1 MLRIFKL
8 LVLLLVFPFSA
19 SAHGDF
25 IKIRNDKGY
34 KFEIPDKLLGKDLL
48 LGSRI
53 IDISEPSAKVYA
65 AGQMRTPP
73 VVVRFT
79 KSGRILRMEKVVNF
93 YNVDKND
100 PIYNSISKNQVVS
113 AVYTFD
119 IEQTTLDKIPGVS
132 VIDVSKLF
140 AEEVSIAWPLPD
152 NVKMGRLDPRL
163 SSVLFMKQ
171 FDDHVNIRVNY
182 GYTGGKEPFSITVQY
197 FLLLLPDPLK
207 PRYSDDRVGY
217 QSIKVKN
224 YESGKV
230 ISGSKIISRWRIEP
244 KPEDVSKHRKG
255 ILVEPAK
262 PIVVYI
268 EPSFPKDWIPYIKL
282 GVEDWQKAFEKIGFK
297 NAIVAKEFPKNDPDF
312 DPEDIKVNCVR
323 YIPVEEANA
332 AGQIWIDPRSGE
344 ILQGEILW
352 WNNVV
357 SLINMWKFSQTAA
370 TDPEARN
377 LSYSKEMQG
386 EMIRYAIAHE
396 TGHMLGLQHNMR
408 SSFAY
413 PVDSLRSPSFTQKY
427 GTTASIMD
435 YARNNHIAQPGD
447 LQKKVRMTPPNLG
460 PFDYISVEFGYKIF
474 YEAKSQEQE
483 NMELDKIFF
492 SKKNDPMSW
501 FGPFTASA
509 VFPDPASQSESLG
522 NDVIKSSCYGIKNTR
537 LILENL
543 LEWTLEAGGDEKLL
557 AERYDALIKQYY
569 KYITLCLSYIGGEY
583 EYQGPIGMHPARFV
597 PVSSDKQREAL
608 RFVLTELLEAHR
620 YTVRNEL
627 FPILGAS
634 YSDVVHK
641 KQSDIVSSLL
651 STIILPRIA
660 EYMSFTPGS
669 FSLNEYLDE
678 IDKTLL
684 NVPAGIDSPYLRNIQ
699 ISYVQALYSASQ
711 MKKGEEVVSGY
722 NAFIAE
728 ATYNQIVK
736 TRKKL
741 TNFINSGSS
750 DENYCR
756 FLLSILKAEN

>member
-1 MLRIFKL
+1 MLKIFKL
-8 LVLLLVFPFSA
+8 LVLLLIIPFTA
-19 SAHGDF
+19 SAQGDF
-25 IKIRNDKGY
+25 IKIRSEKGY
-34 KFEIPDKLLGKDLL
+34 KLEIPDKLLGKDLL
-48 LGSRI
+48 FGSRI

-79 KSGRILRMEKVVNF
+79 KSGKTLRMEKIVNF
-93 YNVDKND
+93 YNADKND
-100 PIYNSISKNQVVS
+100 PIYNSIAKNQIVS
-113 AVYTFD
+113 AAYVFD
-119 IEQTTLDKIPGVS
+119 IEQSTSEKPSGLS
-132 VIDVSKLF
+132 VIDVSRFF

-152 NVKMGRLDPRL
+152 NVKMGRLDPKL
-163 SSVLFMKQ
+163 SSVLFMKEYE
-171 FDDHVNIRVNY
+171 DHLNIRVHY

-197 FLLLLPDPLK
+197 FLLLLPEPLK

-217 QSIKVKN
+217 QTIKVKK

-230 ISGSKIISRWRIEP
+230 ITGDKIISRWRIEP
-244 KPEDVSKHRKG
+244 KPDDVSKHKKG

-268 EPSFPKDWIPYIKL
+268 DPSFPMDWIPYIKS

-297 NAIVAKEFPKNDPDF
+297 NAIVAKEFPENDPDF

-323 YIPVEEANA
+323 YLPVEEANA

-370 TDPEARN
+370 VDPEARR

-386 EMIRYAIAHE
+386 EMVRYAIAHE

-435 YARNNHIAQPGD
+435 YARNNHVAQPGD
-447 LQKKVRMTPPNLG
+447 LQRKVRMTPPDLG
-460 PFDYISVEFGYKIF
+460 PFDYISIEFGYKIF

-483 NMELDKIFF
+483 KKELDKIFL
-492 SKKNDPMSW
+492 SRKDDPMSW
-501 FGPFTASA
+501 FGPFTASS
-509 VFPDPASQSESLG
+509 VFPDPAAQSESLG
-522 NDVIKSSCYGIKNTR
+522 DDVVKSSFYGIKNSR
-537 LILENL
+537 IILENL
-543 LEWTLEAGGDEKLL
+543 LEWTLKYGGDEKLL

-569 KYITLCLSYIGGEY
+569 KYITLSLSYIGGEY

-597 PVSSDKQREAL
+597 PVSCEKQREAL
-608 RFVLTELLEAHR
+608 KFVLTELLEAHK

-627 FPILGAS
+627 FPILGSS

-641 KQSDIVSSLL
+641 KESDIVSSLL
-651 STIILPRIA
+651 SAIILPRIA
-660 EYMSFTPGS
+660 DYMSFIPGS
-669 FSLNEYLDE
+669 FSLSEYLDE
-678 IDKTLL
+678 IDRTLL
-684 NVPAGIDSPYLRNIQ
+684 NAPAGMDNPYLKNIQ

-728 ATYNQIVK
+728 AAYNQILK
-736 TRKKL
+736 TRKKIS
-741 TNFINSGSS
+741 NFINAGSG